1 MQPCPKC
8 GHLCHASIQR
18 LAGLPIF
25 ITDEDDAKPIKEVD
39 CPNCGNRESLSP
51 EMFRIEQEIE
61 KEDDDDESGKIG
73 WFN

>member
-8 GHLCHASIQR
+8 GHLCHATNQ
-18 LAGLPIF
+18 LLLGLPIF
-25 ITDEDDAKPIKEVD
+25 MDGNDTEPVKETD

-61 KEDDDDESGKIG
+61 KEDDDESRETG
-73 WFN
+73 WIN